1 MSDVDKLSART
12 GSITSTDFKDFTSIY
27 DFFKTKVDDYKT
39 AVDTATKEFEAKP
52 TDPAIT
58 LKLQAAQGD
67 LGTVTRGVGS
77 LISALVSLQSEITQK
92 IK

>member
-1 MSDVDKLSART
+1 MAALSGGFLELYEEFEPKVDKYK
-12 GSITSTDFKDFTSIY
+12 STLEL
-27 DFFKTKVDDYKT
+27 
-39 AVDTATKEFEAKP
+39 ATKAWEEMP
-52 TDPAIT
+52 TDPKLT
-58 LKLQAAQGD
+58 LKMQAAQGD

>member
-1 MSDVDKLSART
+1 MSTLPTPPPAPGESDYPLS
-12 GSITSTDFKDFTSIY
+12 GGFTDLN
-27 DFFKTKVDDYKT
+27 DFFSNSIVTYHNKLQ
-39 AVDTATKEFEAKP
+39 TATKAWEGNA
-52 TDPAIT
+52 TDPKLT
-58 LKLQAAQGD
+58 LDMQAAQGD

>member
-1 MSDVDKLSART
+1 MSALT
-12 GSITSTDFKDFTSIY
+12 GSFLSLYEEFVPKIDKY
-27 DFFKTKVDDYKT
+27 GKTLEDATT
-39 AVDTATKEFEAKP
+39 AWEGAP
-52 TDPAIT
+52 TDPKLT
-58 LKLQAAQGD
+58 LKMQAAQGD

>member
-1 MSDVDKLSART
+1 MAETTPAKAPGISQDKMDGSFT
-12 GSITSTDFKDFTSIY
+12 GLYEAFKANIKYYKDG
-27 DFFKTKVDDYKT
+27 VDD
-39 AVDTATKEFEAKP
+39 ATKAWGVTP
-52 TDPAIT
+52 TDPSLT
-58 LKLQAAQGD
+58 LNMQAAQGD

>member
-1 MSDVDKLSART
+1 MADPVDPGMDKLPPPLFSGGGFHDLYNSFSNKIDEA
-12 GSITSTDFKDFTSIY
+12 SKNLEDA
-27 DFFKTKVDDYKT
+27 T
-39 AVDTATKEFEAKP
+39 AAWRVTP
-52 TDPAIT
+52 TDPKLT
-58 LKLQAAQGD
+58 LDMQAAQGD